1 LVKHLIFVPVLD
13 VHGNTIAVIQAANK
27 TSADG
32 SLSDHGFTRKDE
44 HLLQALATHISVTV
58 QNLRSEADTGLKEV
72 ITILKGHATSHFKAR
87 EVNG

>member
-1 LVKHLIFVPVLD
+1 MKHLIFVPVLD

-27 TSADG
+27 MRLDG
-32 SLSDHGFTRKDE
+32 SPSDHGFTRKDE

-58 QNLRSEADTGLKEV
+58 QNLRSEADTGLKEI

-87 EVNG
+87 EVN